1 MEQVLLCQLSVINSE
16 LTTGTWANTSIKI
29 SAGSS
34 TIMKNFPFSD
44 FFFFI
49 FPWNS
54 LKIEYFVEFES
65 NSTWE
70 LKNLPFASD
79 IKENKLEI
87 NADGLAGQV
96 NLTAKFSVLHD
107 FRVNFES
114 QPEILKDF
122 KECLKDVEELVKGFR
137 WNRGLAL
144 ENEGKVE
151 LGLDVELECLDIAE
165 KADWEYVR
173 GLVVGLNEKL
183 KVLNGFDFLI
193 RNFEDL
199 NDRLR
204 KGQEDGHAEFS
215 KRVGEL
221 EGRINEMLEVVK
233 QGQLKLNEK
242 QLELDKSSSTIRQ
255 LECEITSL
263 KSSLEI
269 SSSENTCLKSQLK
282 NFDIQESLIKSL
294 QQDIQTLSQERDSL
308 RSDFQT
314 CITSFDSLTQQKDSE
329 YSSICDQNQSLE
341 RSLESKQSEI
351 FSLTSTIASLEST
364 IKSLNSEISALNS
377 QVICLEDQESKAS
390 SNEVLSKKHQSECI
404 KTQENMQKTTQK
416 FSEVVKTLNQDKLK
430 FLKSLSDLQSNLSNQ
445 QEKYKQIEEKLL
457 TESAK
462 SLEYKSKAANLQE
475 VLAQSVD
482 SQHISKSLLRLYSDY
497 SKSKSQFTIDTGL
510 FTRIFV
516 QNSQDVL
523 SLSRYLEQ
531 VRELLIHKDEEILI
545 LRDIITELQRRIP
558 YYPVKD
564 DIIDQAMADY
574 INSLSEPLKIPFV
587 REDEGIYLFGS
598 KKVFVKLDN
607 GRLSSKI

>member
-1 MEQVLLCQLSVINSE
+1 
-16 LTTGTWANTSIKI
+16 
-29 SAGSS
+29 
-34 TIMKNFPFSD
+34 MKNFPFSD